1 MLFFDLPLYQIKKM
15 RFRLCG
21 EERGRK
27 TERKIRKERERE
39 RKREGGGGGKGK
51 KGKRRGG
58 VGCRYGLNPTLLWL
72 WHRLVA
78 TAPIQL
84 LAWELHMLQVWP

>member
-39 RKREGGGGGKGK
+39 RKREGGRGRKGEEREE
-51 KGKRRGG
+51 KRW
-58 VGCRYGLNPTLLWL
+58 CRLQIWL
-72 WHRLVA
+72 ESCVA
-78 TAPIQL
+78 MAV
-84 LAWELHMLQVWP
+84 A